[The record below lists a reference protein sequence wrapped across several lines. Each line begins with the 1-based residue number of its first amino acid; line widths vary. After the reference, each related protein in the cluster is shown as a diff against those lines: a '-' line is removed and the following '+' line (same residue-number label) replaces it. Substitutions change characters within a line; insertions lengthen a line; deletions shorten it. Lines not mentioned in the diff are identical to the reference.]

1 MVLGMFAGLPMTA
14 SAVESIV
21 PVSISPEVS
30 TIPISSKPAAFSDI
44 TGHWAKPAL
53 EAAVTNGLLS
63 GWDGKIW
70 PENNLKRAEMAAII
84 NRAFGTVEKASLSSF
99 TDVPSDQWYY
109 GDMAKA
115 VKMSAFGG
123 YAGKLNPE
131 ADITRQDA
139 FVALARALKLTTSD
153 YSSLNK
159 FSDNVQVASYA
170 KPYMAALVSGGYI
183 AGSGGKLNP
192 EAYIT
197 RGEFAQVINNTIK
210 GYIKAA
216 GTYTEAAAGNLMVN
230 MPGVTLKD
238 ITVSGDLIIGDGVGA
253 GEVTLDNV
261 KVSGRMIVRG
271 GGKNSVRIVNNSEIA
286 GTVIVDNKNGEVRIY
301 TDEGVTIQKLE
312 AGEKVILEGNFKDVT
327 VVGDGANVQVNGKV
341 EKVVVS
347 APEAKIE
354 VSAGSTVT
362 KIETTK
368 DAAGIEIKVAQG
380 ATVSTIVA
388 AAAGTT
394 ITGDGEIKVV
404 EAKAN
409 DVAVSTG
416 NTTVMADSGV
426 TGVTAGGKA
435 VQGGTESRTGPTG
448 TGSTTGGSSGGG
460 SSTVSAT
467 APSSASV
474 SVSKGSIDFDYSFYN
489 GATTISYNQMLGAPY
504 YLDLNASTVTIANDD
519 PMQPF
524 SSPAISLAS
533 LGITDGSSEFQD
545 LDEMSTDMNYQ
556 VGAVGVGIPQKI
568 KLSLKSKT
576 IVDGKTVSNPW
587 TYDTGWIAF
596 TPAELNI
603 FDLYGAVQG
612 VMVKDENGMPIT
624 GENLR
629 NITGNLRLD
638 TDDGM
643 MGVGATIAWSS
654 SNPSVIDSAGQVT
667 FPVDTP
673 ANVTLTATVSY
684 QGLSETIAFEVTV
697 IAVDPSDADLSNIEI
712 TGGGT
717 LSPAFSGGGTGY
729 TVDLHGMSATCI
741 GIRATVRSSVYRSLN
756 FDGDSAASGAVYYK
770 TLSVGDNIIPI
781 TVTAQDNT
789 QKTYVL
795 TVNRPAVTSAASAPG
810 EFYLDGTSD
819 LDLYDDVRDL
829 QITFFG
835 AADESKIGEYRVL
848 LARSVADFVYADAL
862 DSSCYV
868 AVQPSG
874 APSYTATFS
883 QGARDVSGNPIV
895 TGTEYYIA
903 FLAVAN
909 GIQANANVLSENN
922 DTVFLYPYMNVDFVN
937 TTGGDNQFRLSAA
950 EGDYTPTFGDGT
962 IDLLLADGQA
972 SNRQT
977 FPGCDMDMMLRLAS
991 GVHNEAGDQITLA
1004 SGGSGLFAITV
1015 SGGSSVD
1022 GLYGIE
1028 ISNAAG
1034 IYRTVAFEVYSTGVL
1049 VKDFMLAGSG
1059 SGFSIQRKSS
1069 GDPGSNYSATF
1080 ASGSVNLLDGV
1091 GGRLSEQQIA
1101 GSSFAYRIGERPST
1115 TAGDQVTVTDD
1126 GQGVISVTVTDGGSV
1141 GSTNGEY
1148 SLQVRDVNN
1157 GRFKFIRFTVTGG
1170 TSVQFRSGDKE
1181 LK

>member
-1 MVLGMFAGLPMTA
+1 MLKKRGLSLLLAFFMVLGMFAGLPMTA
-14 SAVESIV
+14 SAGESIA
-21 PVSISPEVS
+21 PVSIGPEIS
-30 TIPISSKPAAFSDI
+30 TIPVSSKPAAFSDI
-44 TGHWAKPAL
+44 DEHWAKPAL
-53 EAAVTNGLLS
+53 EAAVINGLLS
-63 GWDGKIW
+63 GWDGKIR
-70 PENNLKRAEMAAII
+70 PQNNLKRAEMAAII

-99 TDVPSDQWYY
+99 TDVPSDKWYY

-115 VKMSAFGG
+115 VKMGAFGG

-139 FVALARALKLTTSD
+139 FVVLARALKLTTSD

-159 FSDNVQVASYA
+159 FSDDVRVASYA
-170 KPYMAALVSGGYI
+170 KPYIAALVAGGYI

-238 ITVSGDLIIGDGVGA
+238 LTVSGDLTIGDGVGT

-261 KVSGRMIVRG
+261 KVTGRMIVRG

-312 AGEKVILEGNFKDVT
+312 AGEKVILEGNFKEVT
-327 VVGDGANVQVNGKV
+327 VVGDGANVQVDGNV

-347 APEAKIE
+347 ASEAKVE
-354 VSAGSTVT
+354 VTAGSTIAE
-362 KIETTK
+362 IETTGE
-368 DAAGIEIKVAQG
+368 AAGTEIKVAQG
-380 ATVSTIVA
+380 ATVSTVVA

-394 ITGDGEIKVV
+394 ITGSGEVKVV

-409 DVAVSTG
+409 DVTISTG

-426 TGVTAGGKA
+426 TGVTAGGNA
-435 VQGGTESRTGPTG
+435 VQGGTESRTGPIG

-460 SSTVSAT
+460 SGSTVTVT
-467 APSSASV
+467 APSSAGV
-474 SVSKGSIDFDYSFYN
+474 SVSKGSIDFNYSFYN
-489 GATTISYNQMLGAPY
+489 DATTISYAQMLGVPY

-545 LDEMSTDMNYQ
+545 LDEMSTEMNYQ

-587 TYDTGWIAF
+587 TYDTGWITF
-596 TPAELNI
+596 TPEELNV
-603 FDLYGAVQG
+603 FNLYGAVKS

-654 SNPSVIDSAGQVT
+654 SNPSVIDTAGQVT

-697 IAVDPSDADLSNIEI
+697 MAVNPSVADLSNIEI

-717 LSPAFSGGGTGY
+717 LSPAFSGSNTDY
-729 TVDLHGMSATCI
+729 TVDLHNMSATCI
-741 GIRATVRSSVYRSLN
+741 GIKATVRSSVYRSLN

-770 TLSVGDNIIPI
+770 TLSVGVNIIPI

-795 TVNRPAVTSAASAPG
+795 TVNRPAVTSAASTPG
-810 EFYLDGTSD
+810 EFYLDGASD

-829 QITFFG
+829 KITFFG

-883 QGARDVSGNPIV
+883 QGAKDVSGNPVV
-895 TGTEYYIA
+895 TGTEYYVA
-903 FLAVAN
+903 FLAA
-909 GIQANANVLSENN
+909 
-922 DTVFLYPYMNVDFVN
+922 
-937 TTGGDNQFRLSAA
+937 
-950 EGDYTPTFGDGT
+950 
-962 IDLLLADGQA
+962 
-972 SNRQT
+972 
-977 FPGCDMDMMLRLAS
+977 
-991 GVHNEAGDQITLA
+991 
-1004 SGGSGLFAITV
+1004 
-1015 SGGSSVD
+1015 
-1022 GLYGIE
+1022 
-1028 ISNAAG
+1028 
-1034 IYRTVAFEVYSTGVL
+1034 
-1049 VKDFMLAGSG
+1049 
-1059 SGFSIQRKSS
+1059 
-1069 GDPGSNYSATF
+1069 
-1080 ASGSVNLLDGV
+1080 
-1091 GGRLSEQQIA
+1091 
-1101 GSSFAYRIGERPST
+1101 
-1115 TAGDQVTVTDD
+1115 
-1126 GQGVISVTVTDGGSV
+1126 
-1141 GSTNGEY
+1141 
-1148 SLQVRDVNN
+1148 
-1157 GRFKFIRFTVTGG
+1157 
-1170 TSVQFRSGDKE
+1170 
-1181 LK
+1181 